1 MTEQTRR
8 YDATLEAAIRF
19 ARVTA
24 EYGKTAKV
32 RAEAAARLAEL
43 EAVAKTR

>member
-1 MTEQTRR
+1 MNEQTRR

-24 EYGKTAKV
+24 QYGATKKV

-43 EAVAKTR
+43 EAIAASR